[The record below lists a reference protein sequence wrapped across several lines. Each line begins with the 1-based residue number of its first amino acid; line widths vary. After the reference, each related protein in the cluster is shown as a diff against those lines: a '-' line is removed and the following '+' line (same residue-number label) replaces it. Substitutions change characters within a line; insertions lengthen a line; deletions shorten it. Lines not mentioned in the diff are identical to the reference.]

1 MARKRVII
9 GGRAFLERYATYEG
23 ACRMA
28 KKMSSKYSIPL
39 YVSEYQGGWALFSEQ
54 VDSFWL
60 DREDLSLEPEDRQK
74 WTETEGD

>member
-1 MARKRVII
+1 
-9 GGRAFLERYATYEG
+9 
-23 ACRMA
+23 MA

-74 WTETEGD
+74 WTDTEGD